1 MLRDLIFDVINR
13 GGAVE
18 ESEVIALENFY
29 DLVQDINRGLDQVS
43 AAYANNDYDT
53 LNADSKRN
61 FDKANKLVLGDEAL
75 ISMVK
80 PIVEHK
86 LGLSL
91 LSY

>member
-1 MLRDLIFDVINR
+1 M
-13 GGAVE
+13 
-18 ESEVIALENFY
+18 
-29 DLVQDINRGLDQVS
+29 VQDINRGLDQVS
-43 AAYANNDYDT
+43 AAYANNDDDT

-61 FDKANKLVLGDEAL
+61 FYKANELVLGDKAL
-75 ISMVK
+75 INKVK